1 VEFVKNYQNDRV
13 KISIKELKMDLK
25 YLSILTNTTELD
37 KREQR
42 EIMDFLRIH
51 YNNLQ
56 ERKIF
61 SKNLS

>member
-1 VEFVKNYQNDRV
+1 MEFVKNYQNDRV